1 MKNRQR
7 PHVAESARPDFVT
20 YMQIVT
26 FCVLLI
32 LAGCGKSADDL
43 ATVGAVQRVIVTDA
57 SLHVQYMAELKAAYE
72 RYSAPFKDP
81 SIKPMCAYS
90 DRLEGID
97 LRGCPPQFQEAFISW
112 CQSRRDLER
121 LSISY
126 DGVTGALGGMFEL
139 ATSHTDPYVH
149 FKAQEA
155 IIDERWAKVETI
167 ALKYGVHADPHSE

>member
-1 MKNRQR
+1 MRSLKSRWCRPLEYLMKNRQR

-112 CQSRRDLER
+112 CQSRTMASPEHLGACLNWLRR
-121 LSISY
+121 TQIPTSISK
-126 DGVTGALGGMFEL
+126 
-139 ATSHTDPYVH
+139 P
-149 FKAQEA
+149 KRQ
-155 IIDERWAKVETI
+155 
-167 ALKYGVHADPHSE
+167 